1 MSDVSVPDVP
11 GMFTT
16 FVAKGKPLFADGNH
30 FQPIEHFGRIM
41 GYDRPVDLKLGRRP
55 PPDSEPPS

>member
-1 MSDVSVPDVP
+1 MPDVTVPDVP

-16 FVAKGKPLFADGNH
+16 FVVKGKPLFADAGH

-41 GYDRPVDLKLGRRP
+41 GYDQPVDLKLSKP
-55 PPDSEPPS
+55 PRSQEPPA